1 MGLAGKGIAM
11 AIDWPGVFQRY
22 AARQAAQLTE
32 NARTVLAKRYLVKDA
47 AGRAAEQPDEM
58 FRRVAENMAQGE
70 RRLGGTADETTAA
83 GQAFYG
89 LMTSL
94 DFLPNSPT
102 LMNAGRKL
110 QQLAACFVLPVEDS
124 IEGIFESIKAAAIIH
139 QSGGGTGFSFSRL
152 RPRGDRVST
161 SDGEASGPVSFMQ
174 VFNEATRA
182 ISQGGFRRGANM
194 GILRVDHPDIEEF
207 IRAKETEGR
216 MENFNLSVAVTDEFM
231 QRLAE
236 DGPARL
242 VNPRS
247 GELVRTVPARALWK
261 EIVDRAWA
269 NGEPGLFFVDRTNAD
284 NPTPALGPIESTNP
298 CGEQPLLPY
307 EACNL
312 GSVNLGHFAAG
323 SAGSPQ
329 AGGAV
334 DFAGLRDAVH
344 LGVRFLDDAIE
355 MSRYPLPAI
364 DAIVK
369 GNRKI
374 GLGVMG
380 WADLLIELGLAYD
393 SEEALALG
401 RQVCGFVAEEALA
414 ASRDLAAQRGA
425 FPNFAQS
432 VFAARGEPGR
442 RNATVTTVAPT
453 GTLSLIAGCSAGI
466 EPIFAIVFE
475 RHVLGGEELLEVQ
488 PALERAARSGGF
500 WTEDLVSRLATEPL
514 AAVAGVPEAVR
525 RVFVTAHEVGPE
537 WHVRMQAAFQ
547 QHVDNA
553 VSKTVNLPAWAT
565 AAEVDRIYRLAYE
578 LGCKGITI
586 YRDQSRQE
594 QVLVRRNG
602 RRMVCRECGTAEGE
616 ACPDCGRALE
626 HESGSEVC
634 PECGYTRR

>member
-1 MGLAGKGIAM
+1 M
-11 AIDWPGVFQRY
+11 AIDWPGIFERY
-22 AARQAAQLTE
+22 AARQAARLTE
-32 NARTVLAKRYLVKDA
+32 NARTVLARRYLVKD
-47 AGRAAEQPDEM
+47 GQGNAAEEPEEM
-58 FRRVAENMAQGE
+58 FRRVAENVAQGE
-70 RRLGGTADETTAA
+70 ARFMAASGHGTLAGEDSKAA
-83 GQAFYG
+83 GRAFYG
-89 LMTSL
+89 LMASL

-216 MENFNLSVAVTDEFM
+216 LENFNLSVAVTEEFM
-231 QRLAE
+231 RQLAE
-236 DGPARL
+236 DGAAPL
-242 VNPRS
+242 VNPHN
-247 GELVRTVPARALWK
+247 GAVVRTVPAQELWK
-261 EIVDRAWA
+261 EIVERAWA

-298 CGEQPLLPY
+298 CGEQPLLAY

-323 SAGSPQ
+323 
-329 AGGAV
+329 GAV
-334 DFAGLRDAVH
+334 DFDGLRDAVR

-364 DAIVK
+364 DEIVK

-380 WADLLIELGLAYD
+380 WADMLIELGIAYD
-393 SEEALALG
+393 SEEALALAH
-401 RQVCGFVAEEALA
+401 RVMGFVAEEALA
-414 ASRDLAAQRGA
+414 ASRDLAARRGA
-425 FPNFAQS
+425 FANFPRS

-466 EPIFAIVFE
+466 EPIFAVVFE

-488 PALERAARSGGF
+488 PALERAARAGGF
-500 WTEDLVSRLATEPL
+500 WTDDLVSRLATEPL
-514 AAVAGVPEAVR
+514 GAVAGVPEAVR

-565 AAEVDRIYRLAYE
+565 AAEVEQIYRLAYE

-594 QVLVRRNG
+594 QVLVRHNG
-602 RRMVCRECGTAEGE
+602 RRMVCRECGTGAGE